1 MSYTATSTATTTMTE
16 ARVRVVMQK
25 VRANFNAFVVA
36 NFVAD
41 AKADSWAE
49 DLTYLQVAGVLKF
62 FEVQI
67 HSPGRAT
74 FGIRYTMSAD
84 GSLQQD
90 SASGG
95 INLYGLPAGTTAGIY
110 VQPTGK
116 LPDAVL
122 AYLTSRGWAFNGR
135 SIDGAATERRA
146 FSSEGYGL
154 IREHIGTWP

>member
-1 MSYTATSTATTTMTE
+1 MSYTATATATTTMTE

-36 NFVAD
+36 NFVVA

-49 DLTYLQVAGVLKF
+49 DLTYLQVAGALKF
-62 FEVQI
+62 FEIQI
-67 HSPGRAT
+67 LSPGRAT

-95 INLYGLPAGTTAGIY
+95 INLYGLPTGTTAGIY
-110 VQPTGK
+110 VEPSGT
-116 LPDAVL
+116 LSDTVR
-122 AYLTSRGWAFNGR
+122 AYLTSRGWAFNGT
-135 SIDGAATERRA
+135 SLDGSPTERRA
-146 FSSEGYGL
+146 FSKDGYGL